1 MKLSSHLVLALA
13 ALVPCYAAC
22 SAAPASDGSSGVD
35 LSEGS
40 PAQSADG
47 GAGPAADGGSEG
59 GKGSDGGTTA
69 CDVGAGRASVIRST
83 FGEAPRL
90 MVHYGDKLYSGEKG
104 GTISVLSVKGGT
116 PATINALFAYQFQ
129 ELFVN
134 AAGIYFRDRQLVHMS
149 LLGTNEQLIDSG
161 WETPAYMD
169 QWGGLRYRHGTAV
182 DNSDNTVTAL
192 TTYGARGAAIQGA
205 MTTYMAADQN
215 YVFLTFSYQPV
226 GEKSQMGL
234 YRFPRSLDVNA
245 EMGMVSGEA
254 ESPTAIALDATRVY
268 FASDG
273 ATGNFV
279 SVGKDGTGFRV
290 ISSTSGIRKI
300 AVDSLD
306 VYWVDGKNIMRAPKD
321 GSGAPTKAFQ
331 ACEGIDNIT
340 GSDGQGVYFTSHSG
354 KNHTI
359 WKLTR

>member
-22 SAAPASDGSSGVD
+22 SGAPASDGSSGVD

-40 PAQSADG
+40 PGQFADG

-59 GKGSDGGTTA
+59 GKGSDGGTSA
-69 CDVGAGRASVIRST
+69 CDVGAGRPSVIRST
-83 FGEAPRL
+83 FGTAPWL
-90 MVHYGDKLYSGEKG
+90 MVHYAGKLYSGEEG
-104 GTISVLSVKGGT
+104 GTISVLSVNGGA
-116 PATINALFAYQFQ
+116 PATINPLFAYRFQ

-134 AAGIYFRDRQLVHMS
+134 AAGIYFRDTQLVHMS
-149 LLGTNEQLIDSG
+149 LLGTNEQLIDTG

-169 QWGGLRYRHGTAV
+169 QWGGYRYHHGTAV
-182 DNSDNTVTAL
+182 DNSDSTVTAL
-192 TTYGARGAAIQGA
+192 TTYGARGDGVIGA
-205 MTTYMAADQN
+205 LAPYMAADQH
-215 YVFLTFSYQPV
+215 YVYLTSSYEPV
-226 GEKSQMGL
+226 GEKSQMAL
-234 YRFPRSLDVNA
+234 TRFPRSLDVSA
-245 EMGMVSGEA
+245 QLDLFSVEG
-254 ESPTAIALDATRVY
+254 ESPGPLVLDATRVY
-268 FASDG
+268 L
-273 ATGNFV
+273 ATYRRLV
-279 SVGKDGTGFRV
+279 SVGKDGMGLRV
-290 ISSTSGIRKI
+290 ISTATGIRKI

-340 GSDGQGVYFTSHSG
+340 ASDGQGVYFTSHSG

>member
-1 MKLSSHLVLALA
+1 MKLSSHIALALA

-22 SAAPASDGSSGVD
+22 SGAPASDGSSGVD

-59 GKGSDGGTTA
+59 GKGSDGGTPA

-83 FGEAPRL
+83 FGTAPRL
-90 MVHYGDKLYSGEKG
+90 MVHYAGNLYSGEEG

-116 PATINALFAYQFQ
+116 PSMILPLFAARFQ

-134 AAGIYFRDRQLVHMS
+134 DAGIFYRDLQLVRMS
-149 LLGTNEQLIDSG
+149 VLGTNEQLIDTNQEG
-161 WETPAYMD
+161 PAYMD
-169 QWGGLRYRHGTAV
+169 KWGGYRYRHGTAV
-182 DNSDNTVTAL
+182 DNSDNTLFAL
-192 TTYGARGAAIQGA
+192 STFGERGAGIQGA
-205 MTTYMAADQN
+205 LTWHIAADQ
-215 YVFLTFSYQPV
+215 SYAFVVSVEQPV
-226 GEKSQMGL
+226 GRKSAAVL
-234 YRFPRSLDVNA
+234 TRFSRSLDLA
-245 EMGMVSGEA
+245 SQRDLLTLDGA
-254 ESPTAIALDATRVY
+254 SPTAITVDASRVYLATDDATRGV
-268 FASDG
+268 
-273 ATGNFV
+273 V
-279 SVGKDGTGFRV
+279 SVDKNGSDYRV
-290 ISSTSGIRKI
+290 HGRSPGARML

-340 GSDGQGVYFTSHSG
+340 ASDGQGVYFTSHDW